1 MKKAVLFDFDGTLIN
16 TNELIFSSYKVAFK
30 TVLNREIEME
40 EMLNLYGRPLH
51 ASLMEYGEACERLC
65 QVYREFNLENHDK
78 LAKPFDGALTG
89 VKKIREK
96 GYLTGIV
103 TSKRLPMVERGL
115 SLLGMNNIFDLIVTP
130 DDTEKSKPDPEPI
143 IFGCKKLNVD
153 VQNTIYV
160 GDSIFDVKAAKNANT
175 KVAVVKY
182 TLTPH
187 KQILSLNPD
196 FFVDTI
202 EEFADMLQ

>member
-1 MKKAVLFDFDGTLIN
+1 
-16 TNELIFSSYKVAFK
+16 
-30 TVLNREIEME
+30 
-40 EMLNLYGRPLH
+40 
-51 ASLMEYGEACERLC
+51 
-65 QVYREFNLENHDK
+65 
-78 LAKPFDGALTG
+78 
-89 VKKIREK
+89 
-96 GYLTGIV
+96 
-103 TSKRLPMVERGL
+103 MVERGL

>member
-1 MKKAVLFDFDGTLIN
+1 MLMKKAVLFDFDGTLIN

-89 VKKIREK
+89 VKK
-96 GYLTGIV
+96 YV
-103 TSKRLPMVERGL
+103 
-115 SLLGMNNIFDLIVTP
+115 
-130 DDTEKSKPDPEPI
+130 
-143 IFGCKKLNVD
+143 KKA
-153 VQNTIYV
+153 T
-160 GDSIFDVKAAKNANT
+160 
-175 KVAVVKY
+175 
-182 TLTPH
+182 
-187 KQILSLNPD
+187 
-196 FFVDTI
+196 
-202 EEFADMLQ
+202 